1 MNLIDFVRSTQL
13 TDNAEIA
20 LAYNKLLT
28 RYAPARLTLLE
39 LGRALV
45 ASGLTSEE
53 AEALSDRLMLD
64 VQATAATKPSRLA
77 VLAPLTQGGSVDF
90 ADPMVR
96 DRLPA
101 VVESPGPF
109 TAQDFQAVAGLLTDT
124 YGGDKTADDVAT
136 AKAEVAA
143 AKAVVAAN
151 AARETL
157 RGVIQTRLNTADAK
171 IDSGDITD
179 LAGWVAEVS
188 K

>member
-1 MNLIDFVRSTQL
+1 MTLTQFLATTDL

-20 LAYNKLLT
+20 SAYNALPT
-28 RYAPARLTLLE
+28 RYAPANLTLLE

-45 ASGLTSEE
+45 ASGMTASQAEE
-53 AEALSDRLMLD
+53 LSDRLMLD

-109 TAQDFQAVAGLLTDT
+109 TVQDFQAVAGLIIDT
-124 YGGDKTADDVAT
+124 HGGTKTADDVAT

-143 AKAVVAAN
+143 EVAAN

-171 IDSGDITD
+171 IDSGDITT
-179 LAGWVAEVS
+179 LAEWVAEVGA
-188 K
+188 